1 MSATILIKRTQG
13 TSPPTAAPVGTGVS
27 FGELIY
33 TYDVANVGAGKSYKK
48 LYIGDPSGNTAA
60 PIPIGGEYYTQVI
73 ADNPADFG
81 KPVANKAVI
90 LNSDAKVSS
99 WTVATDLLVGAAAT
113 VSGDLSVSGNL
124 NVTGDLVYDEVTG
137 RNINITGV
145 ATIATLGITSALEV
159 EVSTA
164 GVGVVTALSGVGGT
178 FLDWNATSGQFE
190 QVNVSHAATV
200 RNLTVTGISTIEN
213 NYDFRTQLI
222 RIGREAGVL
231 ETDGNDR
238 QGFFIGNF
246 AGSEAGITTL
256 TKRNIAIGHSAFQ
269 KGGQTKAESNLFV
282 GNFAGQGAE
291 GSYNIF
297 LGDKAGQDLGA
308 QTIIQYGE
316 TGEATTIQFSD
327 GSTLPNDPYN
337 YRAYGSI
344 AAAGISSISGGMF
357 AIAVES
363 LSDLSIV
370 NTAVSGNLT
379 FTIGGASN
387 GHLDKTKAGPFTIK
401 GSDDFGLLTEKN
413 DAIYLSSGSIGLSG
427 SYGFLVVNAG
437 ITTTSGK
444 ENHLQNIGLGREAL
458 WGAGISTDQSNNI
471 AIGAYSLYNVLG
483 DDNIAI
489 GQSAGKYNTG
499 SGNVIIGLNQDVAQ
513 TTEDTQLIIGSGDTK
528 WISGNN
534 VGWVGIGTTTPDAL
548 LAVNGDVSVS
558 GVATIPQIDVND
570 LGVEA
575 AYVTAG
581 IVTSLVGT
589 YGTITTLDVET
600 LDAQNINITGVAVTD
615 IVGTAATISVFD
627 TETADLRDVKIT
639 AGIITDIVGTA
650 ATITTLDV
658 VEGDIV
664 NAKITAGIIT
674 DIVGTA
680 ATITTV
686 DFNTADIVTATIG
699 SGIVTTLD
707 ASSNVTIGGGLTV
720 TGFVDLNN
728 SLDVEKDFRVG
739 GASTFVGNVTFKG
752 GTIGLGDSITD
763 NVVFNADVDSNF
775 IPDNDDTYDI
785 GSSDQQWKDIYID
798 GVAYIDDLSVDSQV
812 GVYATITTLDVET
825 ADLKDVKITSGIITD
840 IVGTAATITTIDAT
854 EGDIVNAKI
863 TAGVVTSLVGTYAT
877 VSTVDIETLDARDVN
892 ITGLAVTDIVGTAA
906 TITTFDA
913 ENADLNDIK
922 VTTGLVTSLVGTYA
936 TITTAQVTNLS
947 ADSLTLTG
955 LAVTDVVVAT
965 AATFTG
971 VVDVNDADIVNAKIT
986 AGVVTSLVG
995 TYATI
1000 TTLDVE
1006 TLDAQ
1011 NINITGVAVT
1021 DIVGTS
1027 ASITTIDVTNLDAL
1041 TAKIN
1046 AGYVTALYDSTGV
1059 VGVNTQHMLSTN
1071 AAGELVW
1078 KEPAQIGIATINAKL
1093 DTWFVSTNGVDDGEP
1108 SRGRTAERPFRTIA
1122 YALSQI
1128 TSIGVNDVLSI
1139 AAGVYQETF
1148 PLTVPAG
1155 LTVKGAGLRA
1165 TKIIPTNATKQKDA
1179 FLLNDRSVIEDITI
1193 ADMFFNTSANE
1204 GYAFKYAPGI
1214 ALTSRSPYVQ
1224 RVTVFNKGSNVTA
1237 SDPYGYASADANP
1250 SSYISGG
1257 GAYLDGSE
1265 VASGSL
1271 EAAMLFNEVT
1281 FIVPNS
1287 KGIVMTNGSRCEYIN
1302 CFTYFASE
1310 AIKGESGSLGIHST
1324 GQTRLRLTGI
1334 TTVGVGNTI
1343 TLFDTDGTTSLG
1355 SAVVASY
1362 DGTYL
1367 GVTGKQLGFEV
1378 LNART
1383 AKTVT
1388 FNDDAQLDTT
1398 VKKFGTA
1405 SLKLDGAN
1413 DSISIPSS
1421 GDLGFGTNTD
1431 FTIEFW
1437 AYANTTGL
1445 SSATLFDL
1453 RDNGTDA
1460 EGLSLAF
1467 RAAGEVDLRVG
1478 TTTAITGS
1486 GAGIATGVW
1495 KHYAIAREG
1504 TDTRLFVDGT
1514 QRGIKFSDTTDYGS
1528 SKGIVFGAD
1537 FDGASNN
1544 VTGWIDEIRI
1554 EKGVAKYTGNF
1565 TAPTSAPTGD
1575 KDTKLL
1581 LHFDGTSGIKTT
1593 SDDVI
1598 RNQDVRITQA
1608 GGGIGTATKIILAD
1622 YSQFGADM
1630 RSVSCAVEYGQK
1642 GVIADGDGVTMRLFA
1657 LNFNMVGA
1665 GGDITNDPN
1674 LAIQANEVTE
1684 VNNGDVSYVSID
1696 QKGDFRVGEAFFV
1709 DQENGTVSFSQQVT
1723 SLQALS
1729 NLTITDGSNSSQIT
1743 PNSGT
1748 FGNIQIAGNNIESTS
1763 GDINIDPAGSGDI
1776 NITGDVNILGI
1787 LTATVIQLD
1796 AFQRNDTSIA
1806 LDDSGSD
1813 GTIRFNTDNVEGM
1826 RLDANQK
1833 LGIGTAAP
1841 RDRLDV
1847 LDTARFENVNVTGV
1861 TTVVTLDVNGDL
1873 DVDGHAELDQ
1883 LNVAGVATITT
1894 FDTET
1899 ADLQTVKITSGI
1911 ITDIVGTGATITTID
1926 ANSFDTVNAKINT
1939 GLATNFT
1946 VGQTIGDGSL
1956 TINSPVG
1963 LNSHTDIPDNVE
1975 VRIGDNTDFK
1985 IYHQDTDAF
1994 NNRGHVILQHANGN
2008 TTYGRVQVRS
2018 DYFSVQTAAGNS
2030 DFLMTDD
2037 KTLKLM
2043 YADTNASGVG
2053 DRVIIRA
2060 SGTELL
2066 GISSFIDNGVYKGE
2080 VSIGT
2085 SITATAGVV
2094 TANAID
2100 LADADIL
2107 DAKITAGL
2115 ATDFAITNLKS
2126 QAGIITDLNVAADI
2140 RVGGAM
2146 TVTGIATFSQ
2156 DVFVGGNL
2164 NVVGDVVYDEI
2175 DGRNINITG
2184 ISTLNNLIVTGIS
2197 TISDLL
2203 IGAGSSTTKITTN
2216 SGELVLDS
2224 TAGQVTIQD
2233 NVHVVGYA
2241 TFKNGLYYR
2250 SDQGGSTGIGYSGPN
2265 GMAYFEDDGRLVSSA
2280 STVGFLTTSNYVM
2293 TTNASGV
2300 PQWTNSIDGGFF

>member
-316 TGEATTIQFSD
+316 TGEATTIQFSN

-1006 TLDAQ
+1006 TLDAK

-1544 VTGWIDEIRI
+1544 VTGWIDEVRI

>member
-113 VSGDLSVSGNL
+113 VSGDLSVSGDL

-316 TGEATTIQFSD
+316 TGEATTIQFSN

-1006 TLDAQ
+1006 TLDAK

-1544 VTGWIDEIRI
+1544 VTGWIDEVRI